1 MKRTEFAI
9 VGAMLLAGSAVAGQ
23 TPSKSPSGS
32 PGGAQAS
39 AQASGQGSAEV
50 GKSQASGSA
59 AAGSAASA
67 QAGQE
72 NAALASGTAM
82 NAVLNAPVDSKK
94 AKPGDEVTA
103 RTTEAVKAD
112 GKTVIPKGTKLVGH
126 VTQASARGKGEA
138 ESSLGVVF
146 DKALLKNGQQ
156 MPVNAG
162 IQALAAAQTNSATA
176 GSDIDSVAGAGG
188 SAAGYG
194 AAGGRGAMGGVAPM
208 AGGAV
213 GTVTNTAGTVG
224 GVAGNTAGGALNAAS
239 SVGGASKGAVGGV
252 NAAGQLTSNSQGV
265 FGLNGLN
272 ISSAASNDTQGSL
285 ITSAGKNVHL
295 DSGTRMLLVTQGEA
309 GKQGEGKKSE
319 AAKPEPKP
327 EAKSEHS
334 KPVKE

>member
-1 MKRTEFAI
+1 MKRTGFAI
-9 VGAMLLAGSAVAGQ
+9 VCGMLLVGSAVAGQ
-23 TPSKSPSGS
+23 TPSKTPSAS

-39 AQASGQGSAEV
+39 AQASGQGSAEA
-50 GKSQASGSA
+50 GKSQTSGSA
-59 AAGSAASA
+59 AAGSSASA
-67 QAGQE
+67 QAEHE
-72 NAALASGTAM
+72 NAALATGTSM

-94 AKPGDEVTA
+94 AKAGDEVTA

-146 DKALLKNGQQ
+146 DRAILKNGQE

-162 IQALAAAQTNSATA
+162 IQALAAAQTSAPAA
-176 GSDIDSVAGAGG
+176 GSDVDAVAGAGG
-188 SAAGYG
+188 SAGGYG
-194 AAGGRGAMGGVAPM
+194 AAGGRGAVGGVAPI

-213 GTVTNTAGTVG
+213 GTVTNTAGNVG
-224 GVAGNTAGGALNAAS
+224 GVAGNTAGGAVNAAS
-239 SVGGASKGAVGGV
+239 SVGGASKGAIGGV

-272 ISSAASNDTQGSL
+272 LSSAASNNTQGSL
-285 ITSAGKNVHL
+285 ITSTGKNVHL

-309 GKQGEGKKSE
+309 GKQSPG
-319 AAKPEPKP
+319 AKPEARKP
-327 EAKSEHS
+327 EREPRSETT
-334 KPVKE
+334 KPVKQ

>member
-1 MKRTEFAI
+1 MKRTGFAI
-9 VGAMLLAGSAVAGQ
+9 VGGMLLVGSAVAGQ
-23 TPSKSPSGS
+23 TPSKTPSGS

-39 AQASGQGSAEV
+39 AQASGQASAEV
-50 GKSQASGSA
+50 GKSQTSGSA
-59 AAGSAASA
+59 AAGSSASA
-67 QAGQE
+67 QAGHE
-72 NAALASGTAM
+72 NGALASGTSM

-146 DKALLKNGQQ
+146 DRAILKNGQE

-162 IQALAAAQTNSATA
+162 IQALAAAQTNSAVA
-176 GSDIDSVAGAGG
+176 GSDVDAVAGAGG
-188 SAAGYG
+188 SAGGYG
-194 AAGGRGAMGGVAPM
+194 AAGGRGALGGVGAT

-213 GTVTNTAGTVG
+213 GTVTNTAGNVG
-224 GVAGNTAGGALNAAS
+224 GVAGNTAGGAVNAAS
-239 SVGGASKGAVGGV
+239 SVGGASKGAIGGV

-272 ISSAASNDTQGSL
+272 LSSASSNDTQGSL
-285 ITSAGKNVHL
+285 ITSTGKNVHL
-295 DSGTRMLLVTQGEA
+295 DSGTRMLLVTQSEA
-309 GKQGEGKKSE
+309 GKQNPG
-319 AAKPEPKP
+319 AKPEARKP
-327 EAKSEHS
+327 EREPKSE
-334 KPVKE
+334 KPVKQ